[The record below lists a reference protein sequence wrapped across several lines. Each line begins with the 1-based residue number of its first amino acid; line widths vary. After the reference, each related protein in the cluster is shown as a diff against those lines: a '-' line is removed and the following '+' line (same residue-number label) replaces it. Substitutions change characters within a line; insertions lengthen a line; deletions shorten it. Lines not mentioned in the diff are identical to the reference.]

1 MTTSRFAPHQ
11 RRLIVLAALVLLPV
25 FFFPVLPIW
34 VMKLY
39 APQYREGL
47 TLTIYTNTIKGDL
60 QNINTLNHYVGMR
73 AIKPDDFDEFKY
85 LPQALTGFGVLA
97 LLAALVN
104 RRWLAIAGWLLFT
117 AFAGYMFVD
126 YAEWLW
132 KYGHQLDPRAALKI
146 PAFAPPLIGFKQMA
160 NFKVWSLPGP
170 GTILLGIA
178 WALGP
183 IILLLERRARMR
195 AASQAP

>member
-1 MTTSRFAPHQ
+1 MNSRFAPHQ
-11 RRLIVLAALVLLPV
+11 RRLIALAALVLLPV

-73 AIKPDDFDEFKY
+73 AIKTDDFDEFRY
-85 LPQALTGFGVLA
+85 LPQALTAFGVLA

-104 RRWLAIAGWLLFT
+104 RRWLAYLGWLIFT
-117 AFAGYMFVD
+117 GFSAYMFID
-126 YAEWLW
+126 YAQWLW
-132 KYGHQLDPRAALKI
+132 TYGHELDPRAALKL

-170 GTILLGIA
+170 GTLLLGVA

-183 IILLLERRARMR
+183 IILLLERRAAKRGAS
-195 AASQAP
+195 AAP

>member
-1 MTTSRFAPHQ
+1 MNSRFAPHQ
-11 RRLIVLAALVLLPV
+11 RRLIGLAALVLLPV

-73 AIKPDDFDEFKY
+73 AIHPDDFDEFEY
-85 LPQALTGFGVLA
+85 LPQALTAFGVLA

-104 RRWLAIAGWLLFT
+104 RRWLAIAGWLIFT
-117 AFAGYMFVD
+117 GFSAYMFID
-126 YAEWLW
+126 YAQWLW
-132 KYGHQLDPRAALKI
+132 KYGHELDPRAALKI

-170 GTILLGIA
+170 GTLLLGVA

-183 IILLLERRARMR
+183 IILLLERRAARR
-195 AASQAP
+195 AAGAGS

>member
-1 MTTSRFAPHQ
+1 MNARFAPHQ
-11 RRLIVLAALVLLPV
+11 RRLILLAALVLLPV

-47 TLTIYTNTIKGDL
+47 TLVIYSNTIKGDL

-73 AIKPDDFDEFKY
+73 AIQPDDFKEFEY
-85 LPQALTGFGVLA
+85 LPQALTGFGLLA

-104 RRWLAIAGWLLFT
+104 RRWLAIAGWLIFT
-117 AFAGYMFVD
+117 AFSAYMFID
-126 YAEWLW
+126 YAQWLW
-132 KYGHQLDPRAALKI
+132 KYGHELDPRAALKI
-146 PAFAPPLIGFKQMA
+146 PAFAPPVIGFKQMA

-170 GTILLGIA
+170 GTLLLGIA
-178 WALGP
+178 WGLGP
-183 IILLLERRARMR
+183 AILLLERRARFR
-195 AASQAP
+195 AASEAA

>member
-1 MTTSRFAPHQ
+1 MNPRFAPHQ
-11 RRLIVLAALVLLPV
+11 RRLILLAALVLLPV

-34 VMKLY
+34 MMKLY

-47 TLTIYTNTIKGDL
+47 TLVIYTNTIKGDL

-73 AIKPDDFDEFKY
+73 AIHADDFKEFEY
-85 LPQALTGFGVLA
+85 LPQALSAFGVLA

-104 RRWLAIAGWLLFT
+104 RRWLAIAGWLVFT
-117 AFAGYMFVD
+117 TFSAYMFID
-126 YAEWLW
+126 YAQWLW
-132 KYGHQLDPRAALKI
+132 KYGNELDPRAALKI
-146 PAFAPPLIGFKQMA
+146 PAFAPPLIGYKQMA

-170 GTILLGIA
+170 GTLLLGVA

-183 IILLLERRARMR
+183 IILLLERRAARR
-195 AASQAP
+195 AARVAP